1 MSAPFQPYID
11 MPYPNY
17 ALEEA
22 ARPYEMTPVPEVT
35 PVERVRAVESEEDRV
50 DADQPVIPDAI
61 EISATAKDL
70 SDNNVA
76 DRRDGSSGQEEA
88 PPIYDPVAD
97 GERIRN
103 NVAVRELIGT
113 FANYDN
119 SAEVER
125 FTAFLDLFGSY
136 GAPVVPARE
145 GSQVANFR
153 AQENALYY
161 GLGLSNPAEL
171 TDREMR
177 DNMMRAIDRWMES
190 VGIFLPGMLR
200 YPSSDGFRFS
210 PLTDRARLS
219 LRSADVM
226 ATYDR
231 SRIAQ
236 YLRELAVLTPS
247 DFMFYDPT
255 GLGDLPLRERR
266 DFLSWMDSQ
275 LRQAGVTS
283 QRAAE
288 LRYVFEND
296 QLDLVELGLDDEE
309 RLAERLYTIANT
321 ANDYYTMLKDSVQQY
336 DAGIISSG
344 LA

>member
-17 ALEEA
+17 ALDEA
-22 ARPYEMTPVPEVT
+22 AKPYEVGPVPEVT
-35 PVERVRAVESEEDRV
+35 PAGNVRAIESEEERV
-50 DADQPVIPDAI
+50 DADQPVVPDAI
-61 EISATAKDL
+61 EISRTAREM

-76 DRRDGSSGQEEA
+76 ERRDNQTIHGEA
-88 PPIYDPVAD
+88 TPIYDPVAES
-97 GERIRN
+97 ERIRN
-103 NVAVRELIGT
+103 NVAIRELIAS
-113 FANYDN
+113 FENYDN
-119 SAEVER
+119 STAFQR
-125 FTAFLDLFGSY
+125 FDAFLDVFGSY
-136 GAPVVPARE
+136 GAPPVAARE
-145 GSQVANFR
+145 GSQLANIR

-161 GLGLSNPAEL
+161 ALGLSNPAEL

-177 DNMMRAIDRWMES
+177 DNMIRAIDRWMES
-190 VGIFLPGMLR
+190 VGVFLPGMLR

-236 YLRELAVLTPS
+236 YLRELAALTPS

-266 DFLSWMDSQ
+266 DFLSWMDTQ
-275 LRQAGVTS
+275 LRQDGVTT

-288 LRYVFEND
+288 LRYVFQNG
-296 QLDLVELGLDDEE
+296 QLDLEELGLDDQ
-309 RLAERLYTIANT
+309 ASIIERLYTTAHT
-321 ANDYYTMLKDSVQQY
+321 ANDYYTMLKESVQQY
-336 DAGIISSG
+336 DAGIISQG